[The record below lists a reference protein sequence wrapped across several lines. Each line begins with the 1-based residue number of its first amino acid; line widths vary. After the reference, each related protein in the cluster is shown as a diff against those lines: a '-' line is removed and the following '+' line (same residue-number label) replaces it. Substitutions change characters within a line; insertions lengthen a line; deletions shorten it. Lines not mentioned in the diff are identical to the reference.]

1 MMSLKTIFRIM
12 LLVAGCGVLL
22 LSATAALSGNTVKKK
37 IVVKMATLAPDG
49 SPWHEYLQEIA
60 AEWRTISNGQVKVR
74 IYPGGVAGDEDDMI
88 RKIRISQ
95 LHGGAFSLGGIS
107 HITADIHALAIP
119 MAIDSWEALDRVL
132 AAVGPRIEQRIE
144 TNGFVVLNWADIGWV
159 RFFVPEPDPS
169 IDAVRR
175 AKLFVWSG
183 DDRTVEIWKTGGFN
197 AVPLSVTDMLPG
209 LQSGMINAFNST
221 AIMALASQWF
231 AFTPHMIDMP
241 WVPLV
246 GATLVSK
253 KTWLKIPED
262 LRPKLEEV
270 ANRANHRLKQKVR
283 KLEAQAVLEMQKRG
297 LNVITPTDEQLQEWR
312 EVMVGTYPKLRG
324 KIVPEEIFDMALT
337 AARKKVALDGEH
349 GNK

>member
-1 MMSLKTIFRIM
+1 MSTKLKYKIALF
-12 LLVAGCGVLL
+12 VFCCGLTVL
-22 LSATAALSGNTVKKK
+22 TANPALSGNAAKKT

-49 SPWHEYLQEIA
+49 SPWHEYLKEIA
-60 AEWRTISNGQVKVR
+60 AEWHTVSNGQVKIR
-74 IYPGGVAGDEDDMI
+74 IYPGGVAGDEGDMI

-95 LHGGAFSLGGIS
+95 LHGGAFSLGGLS
-107 HITADIHALAIP
+107 RITADINALAIP
-119 MAIDSWEALDRVL
+119 MAIDSWEALDRVFV
-132 AAVGPRIEQRIE
+132 AVGPRVKQRIE
-144 TNGFVVLNWADIGWV
+144 EKGFVVLNWADIGWV
-159 RFFVPEPDPS
+159 RFFVPEPDAS

-197 AVPLSVTDMLPG
+197 AVPLSVTDILPG

-246 GATLVSK
+246 GATVVSK
-253 KTWLKIPED
+253 KTWLKIPEA
-262 LRPKLEEV
+262 LRPKLQEIADK
-270 ANRANHRLKQKVR
+270 ANYRLKQKVR
-283 KLEAQAVLEMQKRG
+283 RLEAEAVLEMQKRG
-297 LNVITPTDEQLQEWR
+297 LYVIKPTDEQLQQWR
-312 EVMVGTYPKLRG
+312 EAMVGTYPKLRG
-324 KIVPEEIFDMALT
+324 KIIPEDVFDIALT

-349 GNK
+349 GKK

>member
-1 MMSLKTIFRIM
+1 MPIKTSLKT
-12 LLVAGCGVLL
+12 VLWL
-22 LSATAALSGNTVKKK
+22 TFLGFSFLIATTALSGNAVAKT
-37 IVVKMATLAPDG
+37 IVFKMATLAPDG
-49 SPWHEYLQEIA
+49 SPWHEYLKEIA
-60 AEWRTISNGQVKVR
+60 AEWSAISNGQVKLR
-74 IYPGGVAGDEDDMI
+74 IYPGGVAGDEGDMI

-95 LHGGAFSLGGIS
+95 LHGGAFSLGGLS
-107 HITADIHALAIP
+107 HITADINALAIP

-132 AAVGPRIEQRIE
+132 AAVGPRIEKRIE
-144 TNGFVVLNWADIGWV
+144 SNGFVVLNWADIGWV

-197 AVPLSVTDMLPG
+197 AVPLAVTDMLPG

-246 GATLVSK
+246 GATVVSK
-253 KTWLKIPED
+253 KTWSKIPEN
-262 LRPKLEEV
+262 LRPKLQDI
-270 ANRANHRLKQKVR
+270 ADRANSRLKQKVR
-283 KLEAQAVLEMQKRG
+283 KLEAEAIVEMQKRG
-297 LNVITPTDEQLQEWR
+297 LNVITPTDQQLQQWR
-312 EVMVGTYPKLRG
+312 QVMIGTYPKLRG
-324 KIVPEEIFDMALT
+324 KIIPEDLFDTALT
-337 AARKKVALDGEH
+337 AARKKIALDGEH
-349 GNK
+349 GNQ